1 MFERFKASKLLK
13 ELEERCET
21 LERQLKAVRLEWDDA
36 YERMMRLQQRVTKRA
51 QIIER
56 KEAEEQEEAPE
67 VTEGFEG
74 VLSEHQ
80 RKVNASILARRSR
93 NGLLPR

>member
-56 KEAEEQEEAPE
+56 KEAEDQEETPE

-80 RKVNASILARRSR
+80 RKVNASILARRAR